1 MGQFRSVARRTVAG
15 APLIG
20 QMIRSTRKQRVL
32 AVASGGGH
40 WVQLQR
46 LTPAFDGQDVAYLT
60 TDPGYRSEVGDARFH
75 VVNDANR
82 WNKLALLRCALKVVR
97 VVLRERPDVVLST
110 GAAPGYLAIRC
121 ARLLGA
127 RTIWIDS
134 VANVEELSMSGRMA
148 SATAD
153 LCLTQWP
160 HLARGPVRYLGA
172 VL

>member
-1 MGQFRSVARRTVAG
+1 MDGCEH
-15 APLIG
+15 
-20 QMIRSTRKQRVL
+20 QRVL
-32 AVASGGGH
+32 AVASSGGH

-46 LTPAFDGQDVAYLT
+46 LAPVFEGQDVAYLT
-60 TDPGYRSEVGDARFH
+60 TDPGHRPEVGSARFYA
-75 VVNDANR
+75 VNDANR
-82 WNKLALLRCALKVVR
+82 WNKLAVLRCALKILW
-97 VVLRERPDVVLST
+97 VVLRERPTVVVST

-127 RTIWIDS
+127 RTVWIDS

-160 HLARGPVRYLGA
+160 HLAGGNVRYLGA

>member
-1 MGQFRSVARRTVAG
+1 MDGYKQ
-15 APLIG
+15 
-20 QMIRSTRKQRVL
+20 QRVL
-32 AVASGGGH
+32 AVASSGGH

-46 LTPAFDGQDVAYLT
+46 LAPVFEGQDVAYLT
-60 TDPGYRSEVGDARFH
+60 TDPGHRPEVGSARFYT
-75 VVNDANR
+75 VNDANR
-82 WNKLALLRCALKVVR
+82 WNKLAVLRCALKILW
-97 VVLRERPDVVLST
+97 VVLRERPTVVVST

-121 ARLLGA
+121 ARLLAA
-127 RTIWIDS
+127 RTVWIDS

-160 HLARGPVRYLGA
+160 HLAGGNVRYLGA